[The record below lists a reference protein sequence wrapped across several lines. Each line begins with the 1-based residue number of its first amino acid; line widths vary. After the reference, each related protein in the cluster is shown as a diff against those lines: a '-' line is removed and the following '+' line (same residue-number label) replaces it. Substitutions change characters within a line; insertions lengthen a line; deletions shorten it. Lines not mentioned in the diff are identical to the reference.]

1 MMSAP
6 GRCNSGRGSAI
17 SKESRIVNGGGS
29 VVAGGDVNQCEQV
42 LIDQNEMMMGASKIT
57 VSADQPVAPPKSRR
71 VYPPSSNETN
81 KLKEF
86 NQVNTMF
93 MQELYN
99 NAVKDKARDKETIS
113 ELKKQVE
120 FVSDL

>member
-1 MMSAP
+1 MISVM
-6 GRCNSGRGSAI
+6 GRCNSGHGSAM
-17 SKESRIVNGGGS
+17 SKECWIVNGFGGA
-29 VVAGGDVNQCEQV
+29 VAGGYANHCEQV
-42 LIDQNEMMMGASKIT
+42 LDDQNEMMMAASRIT
-57 VSADQPVAPPKSRR
+57 VAADQPVAPKSHR

-86 NQVNTMF
+86 HRVNTIMF

-99 NAVKDKARDKETIS
+99 NDVKDKETIS

-120 FVSDL
+120 FVSDK